1 MSCCGSKRQE
11 VARTAYQG
19 SGLAPAPD
27 TAAAAAA
34 RGPGTGV
41 LFVFDGAG
49 ALVVTGSVSGR
60 RYRFAERG
68 ARLSVDARDAPA
80 LEALPRLRRVS

>member
-11 VARTAYQG
+11 AARNAYIG
-19 SGLAPAPD
+19 SGLALAPA
-27 TAAAAAA
+27 AV
-34 RGPGTGV
+34 RGRGTGV

-60 RYRFAERG
+60 RYRFGERG

-80 LEALPRLRRVS
+80 LDALPRLRRVAV